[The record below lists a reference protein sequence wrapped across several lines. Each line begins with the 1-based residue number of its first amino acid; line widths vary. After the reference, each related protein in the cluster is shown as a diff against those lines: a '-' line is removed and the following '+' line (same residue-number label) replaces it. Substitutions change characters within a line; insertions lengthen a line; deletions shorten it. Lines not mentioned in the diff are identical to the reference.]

1 MHLLTSSRTIS
12 AALLLSLAACCN
24 AQQSQYAIEHL
35 AGNAYMYSGG
45 GTGTFMVTP
54 DGVAV
59 ADAPNPGIVT
69 RGRSIPISK
78 LSEILFAPE
87 IGGKNEDS

>member
-1 MHLLTSSRTIS
+1 MYLLTSSRTIS
-12 AALLLSLAACCN
+12 AALLLSLAACCS

-35 AGNAYMYSGG
+35 AGDAHMHSGG
-45 GTGTFMVTP
+45 GTGTYMVTP

-87 IGGKNEDS
+87 IGGKK

>member
-1 MHLLTSSRTIS
+1 
-12 AALLLSLAACCN
+12 
-24 AQQSQYAIEHL
+24 
-35 AGNAYMYSGG
+35 MYSGG

-87 IGGKNEDS
+87 IGGKK